1 MGSGI
6 ESEEIFKT
14 LGPILKKIVCD
25 GTASIQAR
33 QAVSIKCLFARQ
45 GRGQVLTSSL
55 LCNPELKVTT
65 LVKTRNVD
73 VCFEGCI
80 AVFTGLKSST

>member
-14 LGPILKKIVCD
+14 LGPVLKKIVCD

-33 QAVSIKCLFARQ
+33 QAVSIKCLFVR
-45 GRGQVLTSSL
+45 RGQ
-55 LCNPELKVTT
+55 
-65 LVKTRNVD
+65 RA
-73 VCFEGCI
+73 
-80 AVFTGLKSST
+80 AVFNQLTVV

>member
-14 LGPILKKIVCD
+14 LGPVLKKIVCD

-33 QAVSIKCLFARQ
+33 QAVSMKCSFARQ
-45 GRGQVLTSSL
+45 GQRAASGQLT
-55 LCNPELKVTT
+55 V
-65 LVKTRNVD
+65 V
-73 VCFEGCI
+73 
-80 AVFTGLKSST
+80 

>member
-14 LGPILKKIVCD
+14 LGPVLKKIVCD

-33 QAVSIKCLFARQ
+33 QAVSMKCLFARD
-45 GRGQVLTSSL
+45 RGLLLTSSL

-65 LVKTRNVD
+65 LVCTDNVD
-73 VCFEGCI
+73 ICLERCI
-80 AVFTGLKSST
+80 AVFTGLKSSI